1 MVKIKKTV
9 IPVIIGG
16 LAGSIASMLFMN
28 KKIEDKNKKVDKFKS
43 YYNMLNQWLLLK
55 QEGKTLE
62 EYFVNNGYKNIAIYG
77 MGEMGNRLYDELKD
91 SNITVKYAVDENAA
105 EIYPGIE
112 VFGKEEEYPDVDV
125 IIVTAI
131 FAFDS
136 IEKELQKK
144 IKFPVIAL
152 DNVIYGI

>member
-1 MVKIKKTV
+1 MVKIKKTG
-9 IPVIIGG
+9 IPAIIGG
-16 LAGSIASMLFMN
+16 LAGSIASILFMN

-77 MGEMGNRLYDELKD
+77 MGEMGRRLYDELKD
-91 SNITVKYAVDENAA
+91 SDITVKYAVDENASGIYT
-105 EIYPGIE
+105 EIEI
-112 VFGKEEEYPDVDV
+112 FSKDEEYPDADV

-131 FAFDS
+131 FAFDI

-152 DNVIYGI
+152 DDVIYGI

>member
-1 MVKIKKTV
+1 MVV
-9 IPVIIGG
+9 PVIIGG
-16 LAGSIASMLFMN
+16 LAGSIAGMLFMN

-77 MGEMGNRLYDELKD
+77 MGEMGSRLYDELKN
-91 SNITVKYAVDENAA
+91 SNIKVKYAVDENA
-105 EIYPGIE
+105 EGIYSEIE
-112 VFGKEEEYPDVDV
+112 VFGKKEEYPDVDV

-131 FAFDS
+131 FEFDS

-152 DNVIYGI
+152 DDVVYEI

>member
-1 MVKIKKTV
+1 MIKIKKTG
-9 IPVIIGG
+9 ITAIICG
-16 LAGSIASMLFMN
+16 LAGSIAGMLFMN
-28 KKIEDKNKKVDKFKS
+28 KKIEDKNKKVDKFKA

-77 MGEMGNRLYDELKD
+77 MGEMGNRLYDELKN
-91 SNITVKYAVDENAA
+91 SNINVKYAVDENPAGTYSDI
-105 EIYPGIE
+105 EI
-112 VFGKEEEYPDVDV
+112 FDKEEEYPDADV

-131 FAFDS
+131 FAFDD

-144 IKFPVIAL
+144 IKFPVISL
-152 DNVIYGI
+152 DDVVYEI